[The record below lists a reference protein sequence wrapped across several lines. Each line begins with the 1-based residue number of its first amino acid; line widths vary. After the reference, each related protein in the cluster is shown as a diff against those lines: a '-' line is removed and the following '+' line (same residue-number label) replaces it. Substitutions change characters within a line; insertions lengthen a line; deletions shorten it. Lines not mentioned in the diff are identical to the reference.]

1 MVNFRL
7 KDLPLSAKLFIS
19 LFLCVMGLSY
29 ITLLLHIWVDT
40 EMKVSMIMES
50 YGVFEFSELVDNA
63 HRYIFWFALT
73 FAPIVALLLFTSFGE
88 KLKRFFAVLPMLMI
102 VSDIGSMWLTRY
114 LSKIWF
120 SWQLYLSGMS
130 LAALFLIMFL
140 LINYDIWL
148 KKSK

>member
-1 MVNFRL
+1 MANFKL

-50 YGVFEFSELVDNA
+50 YGAFEFSELVDNA

-73 FAPIVALLLFTSFGE
+73 FAPVVALLFFTSFGE

-114 LSKIWF
+114 LSKTWF

-140 LINYDIWL
+140 LINYDIWF
-148 KKSK
+148 KKVK